1 MSKGA
6 ESKPRRRSIAR
17 WFTWFAI
24 EHKIFLG
31 VAFALGWF
39 FYGTGAEGFDFLG
52 KKQALIF
59 VVLLIAAPSV
69 FAVIATFLR
78 VAFDRMGVRA
88 LVIVELP
95 LYVALGVS
103 TYYLYLALW
112 IDITTHN
119 NARHAFTVFFRWMS
133 AFLKERLP
141 DAVDT
146 VPLVTPSGPYL
157 HFGVALEWI
166 LAIYLAITIIEAI
179 AATLRPRG
187 PFAVAAAD

>member
-1 MSKGA
+1 MSNGA
-6 ESKPRRRSIAR
+6 GTKPRRRSIAR
-17 WFTWFAI
+17 WFAWFAI

-31 VAFALGWF
+31 VAFTLGWF
-39 FYGTGAEGFDFLG
+39 FYGTGAEGFDFIG

-69 FAVIATFLR
+69 FTVIATLLR
-78 VAFDRMGVRA
+78 VAFDKMGITA
-88 LVIVELP
+88 LAILELP

-133 AFLKERLP
+133 AFLKGRLP

-146 VPLVTPSGPYL
+146 MPLVTPSGPYL

-166 LAIYLAITIIEAI
+166 LAIYLTITMIEAI
-179 AATLRPRG
+179 AATLSPRRQ
-187 PFAVAAAD
+187 FTLAAAD